1 MGSTHDTTRARLN
14 KRTRVRRPAQ
24 CSARRSFVSSMPHA
38 TIAAAMPEHDPAPR
52 IFSNAYYAGLHAVER
67 SHWYIVGMR
76 EAAAALL
83 DAHGFR
89 SGARALDAGC
99 GTGGTVE
106 WMAARFPGSRPVGV
120 DLAAEALRYVQGAAP
135 VVQASVAR
143 LPFRSDTFDL
153 VLSFDVL
160 QHLPRAAGDERGALH
175 EAARVLRPGG
185 FLLVRAAAVRW
196 GDPEGSVSDD
206 YHRYR
211 LADLTA
217 EVRAAG
223 LTVVRATPANWLGSL
238 VDDARRLLR
247 RSPPA
252 HGDPG
257 LRIRPTG
264 RGLLG
269 TSQRLAMRAEAF
281 YLRRLGRR
289 LPGGHALLVLATK
302 S

>member
-1 MGSTHDTTRARLN
+1 MRES
-14 KRTRVRRPAQ
+14 
-24 CSARRSFVSSMPHA
+24 
-38 TIAAAMPEHDPAPR
+38 DPAPR
-52 IFSNAYYAGLHAVER
+52 IFSEAYYAGLHAVER

-76 EAAAALL
+76 EVASALL

-89 SGARALDAGC
+89 LCSRALDAGC
-99 GTGGTVE
+99 GTGGTLE
-106 WMAARFPGSRPVGV
+106 WMAARFPGSRLVGI
-120 DLAAEALRYVQGAAP
+120 DLAAEALRYVKGPGAAP
-135 VVQASVAR
+135 VLQASVAR
-143 LPFRSDTFDL
+143 LPFRSDSFDL

-160 QHLPRAAGDERGALH
+160 QHLPRGAGDERGALR

-196 GDPEGSVSDD
+196 GDQKDGASADD

-211 LADLTA
+211 LADLA
-217 EVRAAG
+217 ETVQAAG
-223 LTVVRATPANWLGSL
+223 LTVLRATPANWFGSV
-238 VDDARRLLR
+238 VDDARRFLR

-257 LRIRPTG
+257 LRIRPSG

-269 TSQRLAMRAEAF
+269 VAQRLAMRAEAF

-289 LPGGHALLVLATK
+289 LPGGHALLVLAAK
-302 S
+302 SPHSSATDRGRSGADA